1 MLGVKTNIVK
11 VILERLFRSKGDN
24 KHKLLA
30 LNTSDFYAFI
40 INNDDNLRR
49 DFRNIAAE
57 VVDNQSKL
65 PQNAKRLPFYI
76 PEEDFYKY
84 DITVKDEVEYLTN
97 AYKSYTSGYSTS
109 VVRSTSEMLFERYCE
124 EHRDKIDWVYK
135 NGDSGQQ
142 YFSILYITASLKQR
156 LFYPDYIV
164 KLLDGSIWIIET
176 KGGESKGKD
185 KNIDLQAPNKFRALK
200 SYAENL
206 NLNWGFVRDKDGL
219 LYMSNTVYTDE
230 MGDAWV
236 SLKNI
241 FI

>member
-1 MLGVKTNIVK
+1 M
-11 VILERLFRSKGDN
+11 
-24 KHKLLA
+24 
-30 LNTSDFYAFI
+30 
-40 INNDDNLRR
+40 
-49 DFRNIAAE
+49 
-57 VVDNQSKL
+57 
-65 PQNAKRLPFYI
+65 
-76 PEEDFYKY
+76 
-84 DITVKDEVEYLTN
+84 
-97 AYKSYTSGYSTS
+97 
-109 VVRSTSEMLFERYCE
+109 
-124 EHRDKIDWVYK
+124 
-135 NGDSGQQ
+135 
-142 YFSILYITASLKQR
+142 
-156 LFYPDYIV
+156 
-164 KLLDGSIWIIET
+164 LDGSIWIIET